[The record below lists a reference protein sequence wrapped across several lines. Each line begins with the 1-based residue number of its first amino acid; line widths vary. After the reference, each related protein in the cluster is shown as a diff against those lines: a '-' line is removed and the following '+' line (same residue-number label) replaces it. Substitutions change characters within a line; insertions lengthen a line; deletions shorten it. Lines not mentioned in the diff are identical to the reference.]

1 MSSTAHHPCHSNDT
15 RHDASLFLKIGIHID
30 SAPLVTRWAQLCL
43 PNGQVTQSAWKENT
57 MSRQPRMA
65 RNVKV
70 MFFFLINHT
79 NILISNSQLCID
91 GHMSIAEVY
100 LYFNMLL
107 HNQQKTFALVS
118 EFSQPH
124 MCLSC

>member
-1 MSSTAHHPCHSNDT
+1 
-15 RHDASLFLKIGIHID
+15 
-30 SAPLVTRWAQLCL
+30 TRWAQLCL

-65 RNVKV
+65 RNVK
-70 MFFFLINHT
+70 
-79 NILISNSQLCID
+79 LCID

-118 EFSQPH
+118 EFSQP
-124 MCLSC
+124 